1 MKIGESQDERAKRDC
16 FLAKPD
22 LRPQSFYLFS
32 CAKTKPSTRRF
43 NLKRENCRIF
53 MWDGWIRRR
62 VVWYLQKK
70 KVTKWQAKRSGE
82 CLRCGKCCGQCP
94 ALDTEK
100 KVCRIYGIRPAICKA
115 FPLTPDDLK
124 NLKCGFRFKK

>member
-1 MKIGESQDERAKRDC
+1 
-16 FLAKPD
+16 
-22 LRPQSFYLFS
+22 
-32 CAKTKPSTRRF
+32 
-43 NLKRENCRIF
+43 

-70 KVTKWQAKRSGE
+70 KVTKWQAERSGE

-100 KVCRIYGIRPAICKA
+100 KVCRIYSIRPAICKA

>member
-1 MKIGESQDERAKRDC
+1 MKEHAGFGSWRSPISGRNLFTYLVPQ
-16 FLAKPD
+16 KPNQAQGD
-22 LRPQSFYLFS
+22 
-32 CAKTKPSTRRF
+32 

-70 KVTKWQAKRSGE
+70 KVTKWQARRTGQ

-94 ALDTEK
+94 ALDTK
-100 KVCRIYGIRPAICKA
+100 SMRCRIYSIRPAICKA
-115 FPLTPDDLK
+115 FPLTPDDIK